1 MGTINALNWR
11 YATKSFDPELIL
23 EDEKIDLLK
32 QAFNLT
38 PTSYG
43 LQPLKLL
50 VISNKSLQDKLLASS
65 FNQKQVTT
73 ASHVFV
79 LCIEKKIDT
88 SFIKN
93 HFELVKEI
101 RETPDTVLEPFRNFL
116 IKDFSKKN
124 DEELKQWAKNQA
136 YLALGNMLTVCAIEK
151 IDACPMEGFLPN
163 KYSEIL
169 NLDDS
174 QIEPVLVL
182 PVGIRHK
189 NDMFSSMKK
198 VRRPIE
204 DVVIDLV

>member
-11 YATKSFDPELIL
+11 YATKSFDPNSIL
-23 EDEKIDLLK
+23 DKDQIDLLK
-32 QAFNLT
+32 EAFNLT

-43 LQPLKLL
+43 LQPLKLI
-50 VISNKSLQDKLLASS
+50 VISNKTLQEKLLPVS
-65 FNQKQVTT
+65 FNQKQVST

-79 LCIEKKIDT
+79 ICIEKNIDT

-101 RETPDTVLEPFRNFL
+101 RDTPDSVLEPFRSFL

-124 DEELKQWAKNQA
+124 DEELKQWSKNQA

-151 IDACPMEGFLPN
+151 IDACPMEGFLPLE
-163 KYSEIL
+163 YSKIL
-169 NLDDS
+169 NLEDS
-174 QIEPVLVL
+174 SIEPVLVL
-182 PVGIRHK
+182 PVGKR
-189 NDMFSSMKK
+189 NNEDMFSNLKK

-204 DVVIDLV
+204 DVVIDF